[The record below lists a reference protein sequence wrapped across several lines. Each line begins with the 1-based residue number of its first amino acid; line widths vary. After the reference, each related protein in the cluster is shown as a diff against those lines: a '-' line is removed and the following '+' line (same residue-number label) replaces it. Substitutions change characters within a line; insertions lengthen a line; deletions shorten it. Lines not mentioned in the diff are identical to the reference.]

1 MPHRRAAVPF
11 ATLFLAALALAGPP
25 AAVRAQ
31 EQSFTE
37 ETSVV
42 VVEVPVQVLEDGKPV
57 RGLTAADF
65 EVFDGKTPRAVT
77 AFEVVDLAA
86 SSSTGAAPAAAPA
99 AAPSPAARRHFMLFF
114 DLYFTTTRSLVAA
127 EQAARKLLAEGLH
140 PTDLVGIAFFSNA
153 RGVTVPLNFT
163 ADRAL
168 AVAALD
174 DFRAL
179 LQRDEAGAGRLGL
192 SPRDVAAIG
201 GQIGSGFGEK
211 SNLAMEL
218 LEDGYETEG
227 LPEMAMDTMRN
238 NREEGRSEV
247 GILTQGL
254 AALARATASIDG
266 RKHLVLFSDG
276 FVDSYMRGE
285 RGVRG
290 TQWRA
295 RGGSAALGD
304 AAAYGDLER
313 MAEQFRRA
321 NWVIHTVEAFGLS
334 GNWDPTGFSS
344 EGLWYM
350 AKETGGSFLS
360 QTNDLSE
367 AMGRVLETSTVTYV
381 LTLEAPDIEHD
392 GKYHKL
398 DVRLAGG
405 RKGKVVHRAGY
416 YAPRPLGQAASRRM
430 AKAIELLLGPERS
443 DLQTTALATPFRA
456 PEGGAYVPVVI
467 EVDPASLA
475 AEGKGATHT
484 LEFYGYALDPQ
495 REVADYFSQVVRYET
510 ARHGESVRAGG
521 VRFVGDLYLAP
532 GKYDLRLLVR
542 SADSGR
548 ATVRALPLEVPDF
561 GKVASRLLQPFFVQ
575 PERGGLT
582 VREVA
587 GGVVGSDA
595 YPFVAG
601 GQVFVPS
608 AMPVVKAGEQVRV
621 FLAGYNLSTQNVE
634 VEGRVLG
641 SDGREVRGMRFKP
654 LGRDV
659 SAAGLDHLVATLQ
672 VGRVQP
678 GEYTLEVSMLEPDP
692 QGLAI
697 SLGRNLDRQRRM
709 VTSKAAFK
717 VAGKPSG

>member
-1 MPHRRAAVPF
+1 MLHRRAAVPF

-31 EQSFTE
+31 EQSFAE

-65 EVFDGKTPRAVT
+65 EAFDGKTPRAVT

-86 SSSTGAAPAAAPA
+86 SSSTGAAPASAPA

-163 ADRAL
+163 ADRAQ
-168 AVAALD
+168 AAAALD

-179 LQRDEAGAGRLGL
+179 LLRDEAGAGRLGL

-211 SNLAMEL
+211 DNLAMAL
-218 LEDGYETEG
+218 LEEDYYTEG
-227 LPEMAMDTMRN
+227 LPEMALDLMRSN
-238 NREEGRSEV
+238 YQQGRSEV
-247 GILTQGL
+247 EVLTQGL
-254 AALARATASIDG
+254 GAMARATASIDG
-266 RKHLVLFSDG
+266 RKHLILFSDG
-276 FVDSYMRGE
+276 FVNNTLRGE
-285 RGVRG
+285 RFMRRG
-290 TQWRA
+290 RA
-295 RGGSAALGD
+295 SGGSSALAD
-304 AAAYGDLER
+304 ASAYGDLER

-367 AMGRVLETSTVTYV
+367 AMARVLETSTVTYV
-381 LTLEAPDIEHD
+381 LTLEAPDIQHD

-398 DVRLAGG
+398 DVRLRGG

-467 EVDPASLA
+467 EVDATSLA
-475 AEGKGATHT
+475 AEGRGATHT

-548 ATVRALPLEVPDF
+548 ATVRSLPLEVPDF

-697 SLGRNLDRQRRM
+697 SLGRNLDRQRRA

-717 VAGKPSG
+717 VGGKPGS